1 MRPNRLKRWLSLIA
15 IAAAVKAFGL
25 ATFAQGAGFTYSIDD
40 GTAERALGIDPGED
54 VIWFNTFAVQ
64 AGGEIID
71 SISASYGRPG
81 LAGTLNGFP
90 VTILLYE
97 DTDGG
102 SPWNAVLKQSVSSTI

>member
-1 MRPNRLKRWLSLIA
+1 MHPKRTARWLSLIA
-15 IAAAVKAFGL
+15 IVAAVKMVGMGGSTQAW
-25 ATFAQGAGFTYSIDD
+25 AADFTYSIED
-40 GTAERALGIDPGED
+40 GSAERALGIDPGED

-64 AGGEIID
+64 AGGEMID

-97 DTDGG
+97 
-102 SPWNAVLKQSVSSTI
+102 